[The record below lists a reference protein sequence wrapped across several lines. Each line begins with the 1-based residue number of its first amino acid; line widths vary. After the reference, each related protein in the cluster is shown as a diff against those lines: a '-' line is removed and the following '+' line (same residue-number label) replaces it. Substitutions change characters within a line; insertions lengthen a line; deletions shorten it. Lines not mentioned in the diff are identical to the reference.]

1 MTCLAGTS
9 ARSSIQDSEI
19 CCAAVP
25 YRSEPRWHDHAAGV
39 ALRAAATKASSSP
52 GMSGPLGW

>member
-1 MTCLAGTS
+1 MMCLAGTS

-25 YRSEPRWHDHAAGV
+25 YRSELWHDHAAGV